1 MVNCLQNSHN
11 LYLKNAY
18 KEQKTVLRFLEH
30 KAKYLIY
37 DKVKKEPRYINAL
50 TWRTKMLENLDIIAS
65 AVTEANWI
73 LVNQRLQ
80 QLLDKKNNSKAVE
93 DKELEQAVAIG
104 IQILQVGDFQT
115 RWDIAKIFPKIGK
128 PAIAPLL
135 EILSDEKA
143 ELEMRWF
150 ALRILGE
157 FNEPQIVISLVK
169 LLEETHEEELAIASA
184 QTLAKIGQPA
194 ISGLVKLLKDEK
206 SRLLAVKSLAQIR
219 RSDVIEPLLSVVDDS
234 VAEVRATAIE
244 ALGSFHHKHLI
255 PVFIKALQDTSF
267 SVRKEAIIALKV
279 RAYFKEEFDLVD
291 GIQPLLYDFDSQV
304 CQQAILAM
312 GCMKDEAAIKALFD
326 FLNFK
331 NAPLFLKQEAVR
343 ALNWSN
349 SFTALDY
356 LKEILYSNDIALSK
370 EIINVLGRQESVELK
385 SYAAEILIDFVNS
398 ELEITHQS
406 GIKQVVA
413 TSLGELGDLR
423 ALSHLEKM
431 ALDDDSKVRLYARA
445 AISKVNSQQ

>member
-1 MVNCLQNSHN
+1 
-11 LYLKNAY
+11 
-18 KEQKTVLRFLEH
+18 
-30 KAKYLIY
+30 
-37 DKVKKEPRYINAL
+37 
-50 TWRTKMLENLDIIAS
+50 MLENLDIIAD

-73 LVNQRLQ
+73 LVNQQLQ
-80 QLLDKKNNSKAVE
+80 QLLDKKDVNSEAVK
-93 DKELEQAVAIG
+93 DKELEQAIAIAM
-104 IQILQVGDFQT
+104 QILQVGDFQT

-135 EILSDEKA
+135 EILEDEQA

-169 LLEETHEEELAIASA
+169 LLEETEEEELAIASA

-194 ISGLVKLLKDEK
+194 IAALIELLKDEK

-219 RSDVIEPLLSVVDDS
+219 RSEVIEPLLSVVDDS
-234 VAEVRATAIE
+234 IAEVRVTAIE
-244 ALGSFHHKHLI
+244 ALGSFHHKQLI
-255 PVFIKALQDTSF
+255 PVFIKALQDVSAK
-267 SVRKEAIIALKV
+267 VRKEAIIALKM
-279 RAYFKEEFDLVD
+279 RAYLKEEFDLVNHL
-291 GIQPLLYDFDSQV
+291 QPLLYDINSEV
-304 CQQAILAM
+304 CQQAVLAM

-331 NAPLFLKQEAVR
+331 NTPLFLKQEAVR

-349 SFTALDY
+349 SFLALGY
-356 LKEILYSNDIALSK
+356 LKESLYSNDIALSK
-370 EIINVLGRQESVELK
+370 EIINVLGRQESVEFK

-398 ELEITHQS
+398 EQEIVNQS

-423 ALSHLEKM
+423 ALTHLEKM
-431 ALDDDSKVRLYARA
+431 ADDDDSKVRLYAKA
-445 AISKVNSQQ
+445 AIKKLDSK